1 MSSPAGRCGF
11 VLGPADAGVDL
22 EGYPSLHNHKWYAA
36 TKAVCCCRESWAES
50 DAGRCWWHA
59 EVEEKS
65 RSGPW
70 PSDRRLDGAF
80 LVEADF
86 KGSDF
91 SGADLG
97 DADLSDTTLDGADL
111 FKIECANLEIEDVS
125 EVSVTSRT
133 RISRRIPVRSGFRHR
148 PTVPDGSSEHW
159 DGRARGYERLRKVFR
174 EKGLD
179 EHHRTLYSYQRRARA
194 KEALRSRRPVQWI
207 GNYLSRALTGHGVR
221 VSRVLLW
228 TALVL
233 LAPWYWY
240 GLVEGWT
247 GDSLRGGPLYYSVVT
262 FVTSPPH
269 PIPAVDG
276 TVDLFPFAVD
286 RGSLI
291 RAVVLFQTYAGTAL
305 IVLLGYVLGNR
316 DPM

>member
-1 MSSPAGRCGF
+1 VDSVTGRPFRTDHRSTGTAEREDTSDCGKCSGRRGWTNTTGRC
-11 VLGPADAGVDL
+11 
-22 EGYPSLHNHKWYAA
+22 
-36 TKAVCCCRESWAES
+36 
-50 DAGRCWWHA
+50 
-59 EVEEKS
+59 
-65 RSGPW
+65 
-70 PSDRRLDGAF
+70 
-80 LVEADF
+80 
-86 KGSDF
+86 
-91 SGADLG
+91 
-97 DADLSDTTLDGADL
+97 
-111 FKIECANLEIEDVS
+111 
-125 EVSVTSRT
+125 T
-133 RISRRIPVRSGFRHR
+133 RISAGRGRR
-148 PTVPDGSSEHW
+148 
-159 DGRARGYERLRKVFR
+159 
-174 EKGLD
+174 
-179 EHHRTLYSYQRRARA
+179 RRCGAA
-194 KEALRSRRPVQWI
+194 VQWI